1 LAYGADWNSPETN
14 ALLSVDSS
22 GTSIPFAHSTRF
34 NKALTKLVPTR
45 SESENFAAV
54 TADIFKNAEEVRNR
68 VDEAIVYANRK
79 TLIRMRAL
87 FVELD
92 ATLVSLAAGTGIEDA
107 DVRRKAEAVIRITNQ
122 ITYELAA

>member
-1 LAYGADWNSPETN
+1 
-14 ALLSVDSS
+14 
-22 GTSIPFAHSTRF
+22 
-34 NKALTKLVPTR
+34 
-45 SESENFAAV
+45 
-54 TADIFKNAEEVRNR
+54 